1 MWIIKTVIIIFAF
14 AISVV
19 ACAGK
24 RNGLMLNENIGLIL
38 YEGNFIPIRRER
50 NNDLSIMERL
60 FLTAEDVRNVQQF
73 IKTIYPNFNFDR
85 GEESL
90 EEFRFRTDDVGIQL
104 FVDNFNQNG
113 PGFSAIWILGSE
125 TYTEYSSVQ
134 AWLNGILDTDEPRLW
149 SYHFYF
155 AEHFSD
161 RSGIWFSDFPTG
173 MRDSNTLRL
182 WRRCG
187 NLDDNIWEVYWQIRL
202 QDGEIEQ
209 VFTPSEKMEML
220 ISFLQEIRNTIVFQN
235 IDMNWF
241 GQIYIG
247 IAGHRQVTIAELL
260 WYMYIDGL

>member
-1 MWIIKTVIIIFAF
+1 M
-14 AISVV
+14 V

-24 RNGLMLNENIGLIL
+24 KSGLMLQ
-38 YEGNFIPIRRER
+38 EGNFIPIRRER
-50 NNDLSIMERL
+50 NNDLSIRERL
-60 FLTAEDVRNVQQF
+60 FLTAEDVRNVQQL

-90 EEFRFRTDDVGIQL
+90 EEFRFRTDDVGIEL
-104 FVDNFNQNG
+104 FVDDFNQNG

-182 WRRCG
+182 WRRYDR
-187 NLDDNIWEVYWQIRL
+187 NSDDYVWEIYWQIRL
-202 QDGEIEQ
+202 QDGEIEEI
-209 VFTPSEKMEML
+209 FTPSEKMEML
-220 ISFLQEIRNTIVFQN
+220 MSFLKEIRNTIVFQN
-235 IDMNWF
+235 IDMDWF
-241 GQIYIG
+241 GQIYTG
-247 IAGHRQVTIAELL
+247 IAGHRQITIDELMHL
-260 WYMYIDGL
+260 KEL